1 MTSTTNNP
9 SLAARLTKA
18 ENEVKR
24 RRLRDMKLLAVAC
37 LIFFAIVYV
46 ISVMLQDQYPWLEYL
61 AAFSEAA
68 MVGALADWYAVVVL
82 FRHPLGIKL
91 PHTAIIPKNKDRI
104 ADNLGDFVQGE
115 FFSTD
120 RIISVIRNVDP
131 ATRVAEWLSNKENAA
146 KSGSMATRFF
156 AYALNAL
163 DDQHV
168 RSYLKAAVS
177 DKIRTLDLASL
188 LGRVLDIL
196 TRSNKHQELLDKLI
210 AYLAEYLQNPAV
222 RDKFNSMVA
231 KDLPLYFDSLK
242 GKAGTAL
249 GERVITAAAKLL
261 VEINETPG
269 HPARI
274 ELDLKFKRLIEKLQ
288 TDPAFRYQLGQFQ
301 DQIAN
306 HPELSAYLDG
316 LWQDFRAWIHQDLG
330 SKDSQ
335 IQGAITQQ
343 ALHFGESL
351 KRDQNIREWIN
362 EQLIQYAPGLID
374 IYRPKLGRFISDK
387 MKEWKDEEIVEK
399 LELNI
404 GRDLQFIRIN
414 GAVVGGIVGIIIH
427 VLTGWLVS

>member
-1 MTSTTNNP
+1 MINTDSPPPLTVR
-9 SLAARLTKA
+9 LAKA

-24 RRLRDMKLLAVAC
+24 RRLRDMKLMAVAC
-37 LIFFAIVYV
+37 LAFFAMVYLV
-46 ISVMLQDQYPWLEYL
+46 SILLQERYPWLEYM

-120 RIISVIRNVDP
+120 RIISVIRKIDP
-131 ATRVAEWLSNKENAA
+131 ASRLAEWLSNKENAE
-146 KSGSMATRFF
+146 KSGALAARFF
-156 AYALNAL
+156 SYALTAL
-163 DDQHV
+163 DDRNVQ
-168 RSYLKAAVS
+168 SYLKNAVS
-177 DKIRTLDLASL
+177 DQIKQLDLASL
-188 LGRVLDIL
+188 LGKILDIL
-196 TRSNKHQELLDKLI
+196 TRNGKHQELLDQSI
-210 AYLAEYLQNPAV
+210 DYLARYLQDPGV
-222 RDKFNSMVA
+222 REKFNSMVA
-231 KDLPLYFDSLK
+231 KDMPLYFSSLK
-242 GKAGTAL
+242 GWAGTAL
-249 GERVITAAAKLL
+249 SERFITAAAKILA
-261 VEINETPG
+261 EINETPG

-274 ELDLKFKRLIEKLQ
+274 ELDIKLKRLIEKLK

-316 LWQDFRAWIHQDLG
+316 LWQDFRAWIQRDLG

-335 IQGAITQQ
+335 IQATVCGQT
-343 ALHFGESL
+343 LRFGESL
-351 KRDQNIREWIN
+351 KRDDNIRAWMN
-362 EQLIQYAPGLID
+362 EQLIQYAPAFID
-374 IYRPKLGRFISDK
+374 TYRPKLGRFISDK

-414 GAVVGGIVGIIIH
+414 GAVVGGIVGVIIH
-427 VLTGWLVS
+427 VVTGWLV